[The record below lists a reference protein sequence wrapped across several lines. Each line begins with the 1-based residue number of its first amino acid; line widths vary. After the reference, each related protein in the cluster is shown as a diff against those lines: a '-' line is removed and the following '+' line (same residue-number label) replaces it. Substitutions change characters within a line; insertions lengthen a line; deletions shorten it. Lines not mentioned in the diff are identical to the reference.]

1 MPQEQGGWQV
11 AENQVP
17 DHQVPV
23 ISHAAMIVSALFSDE
38 GKGVRNFEEG
48 IAPVAPRY
56 SCEKNHFSSN
66 VEDGFWGLTLE
77 EDR

>member
-1 MPQEQGGWQV
+1 M